1 MLQQLF
7 GTQLAFPIRV
17 AIAVIVI
24 AALLG
29 LTVLVMRRLAGRAA
43 GGDRRG
49 RTGPRL
55 SVLDSVSVDQRRRLV
70 LVRRDEVEHLLLIGG
85 NSDLVIEQNIGA
97 TEAVE
102 TAPAAVPPPRE
113 APTLQRPT
121 PRRPLSAAPAPAVL
135 AAEAAASLPAP
146 EPIAAEAPA
155 AETRE
160 DRRSALARR
169 PLMRGDGTLSG
180 RPATRGA
187 DAAPEPAAPREVAKE
202 PARDAV
208 RVEAPRPDQARLD
221 ALKAEFAASAPKI
234 DAPKTDAPKIDA
246 PKIDAPKIDTS
257 KMDSPRT
264 EPARA
269 EAVKMEAPR
278 IEAPK
283 VEPSRTEPEDAP
295 PAVSEVAAELEDL
308 THRLDA
314 ALVHP
319 QPAAAAPQISL
330 SDLLGDEPA
339 APAEPAPPTAARP
352 EPVIEPPP
360 PRSEGPLTRFLS
372 QSRNRSTEARSTEAR
387 PAEVRPRPDV
397 TPRTESPR
405 IEAPLRPREFAF
417 RPAGENRPLP
427 TPEQPRREP
436 LALRNVSRED
446 TSLRPETTSPL
457 LRASSPTVTPPAS
470 AEVAAPVIHAPAPT
484 QSSPYAAPPV
494 AAPPSVPH
502 AEEAPAVEPEEP
514 RDPLDD
520 FDAEM
525 ANLLGRTNA
534 RSR

>member
-1 MLQQLF
+1 MMLQQLF

-17 AIAVIVI
+17 AIAAIVI

-49 RTGPRL
+49 RAGPRL

-70 LVRRDEVEHLLLIGG
+70 LVRRDEVEHLLLVGG

-121 PRRPLSAAPAPAVL
+121 PRRSLSATPAAPVL
-135 AAEAAASLPAP
+135 AAETAAASLPAP
-146 EPIAAEAPA
+146 EPVVAEAPA
-155 AETRE
+155 SETRE

-187 DAAPEPAAPREVAKE
+187 DAAPEPAAPREPVKE

-221 ALKAEFAASAPKI
+221 ALKAEFAAS
-234 DAPKTDAPKIDA
+234 TPKIDA
-246 PKIDAPKIDTS
+246 PKIDA
-257 KMDSPRT
+257 PRT

-269 EAVKMEAPR
+269 EAVK

-283 VEPSRTEPEDAP
+283 IEAPKGEASRTEPEDAP

-339 APAEPAPPTAARP
+339 APAEPTPVTPTAARP

-372 QSRNRSTEARSTEAR
+372 QSRNRSAEARSTEAR

-436 LALRNVSRED
+436 LALRNVTRED
-446 TSLRPETTSPL
+446 ASLRPETASPL
-457 LRASSPTVTPPAS
+457 LRAPSPTVTPPAS
-470 AEVAAPVIHAPAPT
+470 AEVAAPVIHAPAPA
-484 QSSPYAAPPV
+484 QSAPHASPYAAPPV

-502 AEEAPAVEPEEP
+502 AEEAPAVEPEAP

>member
-17 AIAVIVI
+17 AIAAIVI

-29 LTVLVMRRLAGRAA
+29 LTVLVMRRLAGRAG

-97 TEAVE
+97 TEAEE
-102 TAPAAVPPPRE
+102 TAPAAVLPPRE

-121 PRRPLSAAPAPAVL
+121 PRRSLSAAPAAPVL
-135 AAEAAASLPAP
+135 AAETAAASLPAP
-146 EPIAAEAPA
+146 EPVAAEVPA
-155 AETRE
+155 TETRE

-180 RPATRGA
+180 RPATRGP
-187 DAAPEPAAPREVAKE
+187 DAAPEPAAAKE
-202 PARDAV
+202 AVKEPSRESV

-221 ALKAEFAASAPKI
+221 ALKAEFAAS
-234 DAPKTDAPKIDA
+234 T
-246 PKIDAPKIDTS
+246 PKIDTIR
-257 KMDSPRT
+257 DAT
-264 EPARA
+264 RA
-269 EAVKMEAPR
+269 EPPRIEQPRVEPVKVEAPR
-278 IEAPK
+278 IEAPRIDAPK
-283 VEPSRTEPEDAP
+283 TEPEDAP

-339 APAEPAPPTAARP
+339 APAEPPR
-352 EPVIEPPP
+352 PPP
-360 PRSEGPLTRFLS
+360 GP
-372 QSRNRSTEARSTEAR
+372 SR
-387 PAEVRPRPDV
+387 
-397 TPRTESPR
+397 
-405 IEAPLRPREFAF
+405 
-417 RPAGENRPLP
+417 
-427 TPEQPRREP
+427 
-436 LALRNVSRED
+436 
-446 TSLRPETTSPL
+446 
-457 LRASSPTVTPPAS
+457 
-470 AEVAAPVIHAPAPT
+470 
-484 QSSPYAAPPV
+484 
-494 AAPPSVPH
+494 
-502 AEEAPAVEPEEP
+502 
-514 RDPLDD
+514 
-520 FDAEM
+520 
-525 ANLLGRTNA
+525 
-534 RSR
+534 

>member
-17 AIAVIVI
+17 AIAAIVI

-49 RTGPRL
+49 RAGPRL

-70 LVRRDEVEHLLLIGG
+70 LVRRDEVEHLLLVGG

-97 TEAVE
+97 AEAVE

-121 PRRPLSAAPAPAVL
+121 PRRSLSATPAAPVL
-135 AAEAAASLPAP
+135 AAETAAASLPAP
-146 EPIAAEAPA
+146 EPVAPEAPA

-221 ALKAEFAASAPKI
+221 ALKAEFAAS
-234 DAPKTDAPKIDA
+234 TPKIDA
-246 PKIDAPKIDTS
+246 PKIDA
-257 KMDSPRT
+257 PRT

-269 EAVKMEAPR
+269 EAVKIEAPK

-283 VEPSRTEPEDAP
+283 VEASRTEPEDAP

-339 APAEPAPPTAARP
+339 APAEPAPAAVRP

-372 QSRNRSTEARSTEAR
+372 QSRNRSTEAR

-417 RPAGENRPLP
+417 RPTGENRPLP

-446 TSLRPETTSPL
+446 ASLRPETASPL
-457 LRASSPTVTPPAS
+457 LRAPSPTVTPPAS
-470 AEVAAPVIHAPAPT
+470 AEVSAPVIHAPAPT
-484 QSSPYAAPPV
+484 QSAPHASPYAAPPV

-502 AEEAPAVEPEEP
+502 AEEAPAVEPEAP

>member
-1 MLQQLF
+1 MMLQQLF

-17 AIAVIVI
+17 AIAAIVI

-49 RTGPRL
+49 RAGPRL

-70 LVRRDEVEHLLLIGG
+70 LVRRDEVEHLLLVGG

-97 TEAVE
+97 AEAVE

-121 PRRPLSAAPAPAVL
+121 PRRSLSATPAAPVL
-135 AAEAAASLPAP
+135 AAETAAASLPAP
-146 EPIAAEAPA
+146 EPVAPEAPA

-221 ALKAEFAASAPKI
+221 ALKAEFAAS
-234 DAPKTDAPKIDA
+234 TPKIDA
-246 PKIDAPKIDTS
+246 PKIDA
-257 KMDSPRT
+257 PRT

-269 EAVKMEAPR
+269 EAVKIEAPK

-283 VEPSRTEPEDAP
+283 VEASRTEPEDAP

-339 APAEPAPPTAARP
+339 APAEPAPAAVRP

-372 QSRNRSTEARSTEAR
+372 QSRNRSTEAR

-417 RPAGENRPLP
+417 RPTGENRPLP

-446 TSLRPETTSPL
+446 ASLRPETASPL
-457 LRASSPTVTPPAS
+457 LRAPSPTVTPPAS
-470 AEVAAPVIHAPAPT
+470 AEVSAPVIHAPAPT
-484 QSSPYAAPPV
+484 QSAPHASPYAAPPV

-502 AEEAPAVEPEEP
+502 AEEAPAVEPEAP

>member
-17 AIAVIVI
+17 AIAAIVI

-49 RTGPRL
+49 RAGPRL

-135 AAEAAASLPAP
+135 AAETTAPGLPAP
-146 EPIAAEAPA
+146 EPAPSDAAAAPA
-155 AETRE
+155 TETRE
-160 DRRSALARR
+160 ERRSALARR

-180 RPATRGA
+180 RPASR
-187 DAAPEPAAPREVAKE
+187 AAAAAAEPAPAKE
-202 PARDAV
+202 PV
-208 RVEAPRPDQARLD
+208 RAEAPRPDQARLD
-221 ALKAEFAASAPKI
+221 ALKAEFAASTPTI
-234 DAPKTDAPKIDA
+234 DAPKVDAPKIDA
-246 PKIDAPKIDTS
+246 PKV
-257 KMDSPRT
+257 
-264 EPARA
+264 EP
-269 EAVKMEAPR
+269 VKVEAPR
-278 IEAPK
+278 PEVAKAEPPK
-283 VEPSRTEPEDAP
+283 AEPEDAP

-308 THRLDA
+308 TNRLDA

-339 APAEPAPPTAARP
+339 APAEPAPAPRP

-360 PRSEGPLTRFLS
+360 PPRSEGPLSRFLS
-372 QSRNRSTEARSTEAR
+372 QSRNRSAEAR
-387 PAEVRPRPDV
+387 PVEPRAIEPRPRVDAP
-397 TPRTESPR
+397 PRTEAPR
-405 IEAPLRPREFAF
+405 TEAPPRPREFAF

-427 TPEQPRREP
+427 APEQARRDP
-436 LALRNVSRED
+436 LALRDVSREAPP
-446 TSLRPETTSPL
+446 LRPETTSPL
-457 LRASSPTVTPPAS
+457 LRAPSPSVAPAS
-470 AEVAAPVIHAPAPT
+470 PEVAPPVIHAPAP
-484 QSSPYAAPPV
+484 SHAAPPV
-494 AAPPSVPH
+494 GAPPSAPH
-502 AEEAPAVEPEEP
+502 AGEAPAVEPDAQ

>member
-1 MLQQLF
+1 MMLQQLF

-17 AIAVIVI
+17 AIAAIVI

-97 TEAVE
+97 TEAAE

-113 APTLQRPT
+113 APTLQRPM

-135 AAEAAASLPAP
+135 TAEAAAPGLPAP
-146 EPIAAEAPA
+146 EPAPSDAAAAPA
-155 AETRE
+155 TETRE
-160 DRRSALARR
+160 ERRSVLARR

-180 RPATRGA
+180 RPASRT
-187 DAAPEPAAPREVAKE
+187 AATPEPAPAKE
-202 PARDAV
+202 PV
-208 RVEAPRPDQARLD
+208 RAEAPRPDQARLD
-221 ALKAEFAASAPKI
+221 ALKAEFAASTPTI
-234 DAPKTDAPKIDA
+234 DAPKVDAPKIDA
-246 PKIDAPKIDTS
+246 PKVEA
-257 KMDSPRT
+257 
-264 EPARA
+264 ARV
-269 EAVKMEAPR
+269 ESVKVEAPR
-278 IEAPK
+278 PEVAKAEPPK
-283 VEPSRTEPEDAP
+283 AEPEDAP

-339 APAEPAPPTAARP
+339 APAEPAPAPRP

-360 PRSEGPLTRFLS
+360 PPRSEGPLSRFLS
-372 QSRNRSTEARSTEAR
+372 QSRNRSAEAR
-387 PAEVRPRPDV
+387 PVEPRAIEPRPRVDAP
-397 TPRTESPR
+397 PRTEAPR
-405 IEAPLRPREFAF
+405 TEAPPRPREFAF

-427 TPEQPRREP
+427 APEQARRDP
-436 LALRNVSRED
+436 LALRDVSREAPP
-446 TSLRPETTSPL
+446 LRPETTSPL
-457 LRASSPTVTPPAS
+457 LRAPSPSVAPAS
-470 AEVAAPVIHAPAPT
+470 PEVAPPVIHAPAP
-484 QSSPYAAPPV
+484 SHAAPPV
-494 AAPPSVPH
+494 GAPPSAPH
-502 AEEAPAVEPEEP
+502 AGEAPAVEPDAQ

>member
-1 MLQQLF
+1 MMLQQLF

-17 AIAVIVI
+17 AIAAIVI

-49 RTGPRL
+49 RAGPRL

-97 TEAVE
+97 TEAETVE
-102 TAPAAVPPPRE
+102 TAPAVVPPPRE

-121 PRRPLSAAPAPAVL
+121 PRRSLSATPAAPVL
-135 AAEAAASLPAP
+135 AAEPAAASLPAP
-146 EPIAAEAPA
+146 EPVAAEAPA

-187 DAAPEPAAPREVAKE
+187 DAAPEPAAPKVAAKE
-202 PARDAV
+202 SVREAV

-221 ALKAEFAASAPKI
+221 ALKAEFAASTPNI
-234 DAPKTDAPKIDA
+234 DAPRMDA
-246 PKIDAPKIDTS
+246 
-257 KMDSPRT
+257 PRT

-283 VEPSRTEPEDAP
+283 VEARTEPEDAP

-339 APAEPAPPTAARP
+339 APAEPTPAARP

-372 QSRNRSTEARSTEAR
+372 QSRNRSTEARSAEAR
-387 PAEVRPRPDV
+387 TAEVRPRPDV

-446 TSLRPETTSPL
+446 ASLRPETASPL
-457 LRASSPTVTPPAS
+457 LRAPSPTVTPPAA
-470 AEVAAPVIHAPAPT
+470 AEVTAPVIPAPAPP

-502 AEEAPAVEPEEP
+502 AEEAPSVEPEAP